1 MLLFFKGYI
10 YAPLPS
16 DKLDI
21 LIAHTLFSG
30 RYKIMTQNTTDSN
43 TRRKRAR
50 GTVQKN
56 TLGPVE
62 DLEPH
67 VRSDW
72 WQTLFNSLYLKTD
85 ADLLDDIEVTRKE
98 VDLIVSILGLAQEE
112 KVLDLCCGQG
122 RHVLE
127 LARRGFSNVEGYD
140 RSQYLIR
147 KARTRAQ
154 KENMQVRFKEGDAR
168 KLPYPSDTFDVVT
181 ILGNSFGYFDSSLQD
196 RKVLEEIFRVLKPEG
211 RVFVDTADGDHMKK
225 NFQPRSWEW
234 LDRKYFVCRE
244 RALSADGD
252 RLICREVISRI
263 DRGIIADQFYAER
276 LYNKESLFEL
286 LTASGFSSPTFHTT
300 FSSVSAGTQDAG
312 MMEQRILLSAS
323 VEKAWPTSLQI
334 TESKKPLNIAV
345 LLGDPRKEDQIK
357 PACVFD
363 DDDFDT
369 LERMKKALSEIPLMK
384 FTFFDRHETLID
396 DLKKKAGKIDLVFN
410 LCDEG
415 FYNEPTKELHV
426 PALLEQ
432 LNIPY
437 TGAGPQCL
445 AFCYDKS
452 IVRGVAQEMRIP
464 VAKGILVFGDSNLSE
479 LSLSF
484 PLLVKPNSGDSSFG
498 ITQKSI
504 AYNREELLEILKES
518 REKIGSDNPLL
529 LEEFLPGKDISVGI
543 IGNPPSC
550 NVLPITEEDYSAVPK
565 ELPRICG
572 YEAKWIPESPYW
584 NIKSV
589 PADLPEKT
597 RMEIVK
603 CCLALFSRL
612 GCRDYARFDWRLDA
626 EGNPRLLEVN
636 PNPGW
641 CWDGHLAKMAAYAE
655 ISYPGM
661 LASIIEAAKE
671 RYGLGDAG
679 KIEKCKKI
687 SESSLRKSPAECAAE
702 FEEEV
707 EANSSI
713 DSENNRKRGVF
724 SDTSETVQA
733 FEGA

>member
-1 MLLFFKGYI
+1 
-10 YAPLPS
+10 
-16 DKLDI
+16 
-21 LIAHTLFSG
+21 
-30 RYKIMTQNTTDSN
+30 MTQNTTDSN
-43 TRRKRAR
+43 PRRKRAKA
-50 GTVQKN
+50 TVQTK

-85 ADLLDDIEVTRKE
+85 ADLLDDMEVTRKE
-98 VDLIVSILGLAQEE
+98 ADLVISILGLDPEDA
-112 KVLDLCCGQG
+112 VLDLCCGQG

-154 KENMQVRFKEGDAR
+154 KENLQVRFREGDAR
-168 KLPYPSDTFDVVT
+168 KLPYPSDAFSVVT
-181 ILGNSFGYFDSSLQD
+181 ILGNSFGYFDSTLQD
-196 RKVLEEIFRVLKPEG
+196 RKVLEEVFRVLKPGG
-211 RVFVDTADGDHMKK
+211 RVFIDAVDGDHMKK

-244 RALSADGD
+244 RALSSDGE

-276 LYNKESLFEL
+276 LYNRESLFEL

-300 FSSVSAGTQDAG
+300 FSPVSTGTQDAG
-312 MMEQRILLSAS
+312 MMEQRILLSAT
-323 VEKAWPTSLQI
+323 VEKAWPSLASPLQNA
-334 TESKKPLNIAV
+334 ESKKPLNV
-345 LLGDPRKEDQIK
+345 VVVLGDPRKEDQVK

-363 DDDFDT
+363 DDDFET
-369 LERMKKALSEIPLMK
+369 VNRMKKALAEIPYMK
-384 FTFFDRHETLID
+384 FTFLDRHETLLE
-396 DLKKKAGKIDLVFN
+396 DLKKRAGKTDLVLN

-415 FYNEPTKELHV
+415 FYNDPTKELHV
-426 PALLEQ
+426 PAMLEQ

-452 IVRGVAQEMRIP
+452 LVRGVAREMRIP
-464 VAKGILVFGDSNLSE
+464 VAKGFLVTGDSDVSR

-504 AYNREELLEILKES
+504 VYSREEIFDIMKAT
-518 REKIGSDNPLL
+518 REKIGSDKPFL

-543 IGNPPSC
+543 IGNLPAC
-550 NVLPITEEDYSAVPK
+550 TVLPITEEDYSAVPE

-572 YEAKWIPESPYW
+572 YEAKWLPDSPYW
-584 NIKSV
+584 KIKSV

-597 RMEIVK
+597 EKEIAR
-603 CCLALFSRL
+603 CCLALFTRL

-626 EGNPRLLEVN
+626 EGRPKLLEVN

-641 CWDGHLAKMAAYAE
+641 CWDGHLAKMAAYASV
-655 ISYPGM
+655 SYSGM
-661 LASIIEAAKE
+661 LAAILEAAKK
-671 RYGLGDAG
+671 RYGIGIGG
-679 KIEKCKKI
+679 KAEFQKKVLAQ
-687 SESSLRKSPAECAAE
+687 SPRKSPAECAAE

-707 EANSSI
+707 EAKSSI
-713 DSENNRKRGVF
+713 ESENNRKRNVF
-724 SDTSETVQA
+724 SSNSETIQVL
-733 FEGA
+733 

>member
-1 MLLFFKGYI
+1 
-10 YAPLPS
+10 
-16 DKLDI
+16 
-21 LIAHTLFSG
+21 
-30 RYKIMTQNTTDSN
+30 MTQNTADSN
-43 TRRKRAR
+43 NRRKRAK
-50 GTVQKN
+50 GTVQTK

-85 ADLLDDIEVTRKE
+85 ADLLDDMEVTRKE
-98 VDLIVSILGLAQEE
+98 ADLVVSILGLDPEDT
-112 KVLDLCCGQG
+112 VLDLCCGQG

-154 KENMQVRFKEGDAR
+154 KENLQVRFREGDAR
-168 KLPYPSDTFDVVT
+168 KLPYPSDTFSVVI
-181 ILGNSFGYFDSSLQD
+181 ILGNSFGYFDSTLQD
-196 RKVLEEIFRVLKPEG
+196 RKVLEEVFRVLKPGG
-211 RVFVDTADGDHMKK
+211 RVFIDAVDGDHMKK

-244 RALSADGD
+244 RALSSDGE

-276 LYNKESLFEL
+276 LYNRESLFEL
-286 LTASGFSSPTFHTT
+286 LTVSGFSSPTFHTT
-300 FSSVSAGTQDAG
+300 FSPVSTGTQDAG
-312 MMEQRILLSAS
+312 MMEQRILLSAT
-323 VEKAWPTSLQI
+323 VEKAWPSLASPLQ
-334 TESKKPLNIAV
+334 TAESKKPLSV
-345 LLGDPRKEDQIK
+345 VVVLGDPRKEDQVK

-363 DDDFDT
+363 DDDFETVD
-369 LERMKKALSEIPLMK
+369 RMKKALAEIPYMK
-384 FTFFDRHETLID
+384 FTFLDRHETLFE
-396 DLKKKAGKIDLVFN
+396 DLKKRAGKTDLVLN

-415 FYNEPTKELHV
+415 FYNDPIKELHV
-426 PALLEQ
+426 PAMLEQ

-452 IVRGVAQEMRIP
+452 LVRGVAREMQIP
-464 VAKGILVFGDSNLSE
+464 VAKGILVTGDSDVSR

-484 PLLVKPNSGDSSFG
+484 PLIVKPNSGDSSFG

-504 AYNREELLEILKES
+504 VHSKEEILDIMKAT
-518 REKIGSDNPLL
+518 REKIGSDKLFL

-543 IGNPPSC
+543 IGNPPAC
-550 NVLPITEEDYSAVPK
+550 TVLPITEEDYSAVPE

-572 YEAKWIPESPYW
+572 YEAKWLPDSPYW
-584 NIKSV
+584 KIESV
-589 PADLPEKT
+589 PAGLPEKT
-597 RMEIVK
+597 EKEVVR
-603 CCLALFSRL
+603 CCLALFTRL

-626 EGNPRLLEVN
+626 EGRPKLLEVN

-641 CWDGHLAKMAAYAE
+641 CWDGHLAKMAAYAS
-655 ISYPGM
+655 ISYSDM
-661 LASIIEAAKE
+661 LAAVLEAAKK
-671 RYGLGDAG
+671 RYGIGMDVVKAELQ
-679 KIEKCKKI
+679 KKVPEQ
-687 SESSLRKSPAECAAE
+687 SPRKSPAECAAE

-707 EANSSI
+707 EAKGSI
-713 DSENNRKRGVF
+713 ESENDRKRNVF
-724 SDTSETVQA
+724 SSSSETIQA
-733 FEGA
+733 L

>member
-1 MLLFFKGYI
+1 
-10 YAPLPS
+10 
-16 DKLDI
+16 
-21 LIAHTLFSG
+21 
-30 RYKIMTQNTTDSN
+30 MTQNNTDTN
-43 TRRKRAR
+43 RRKRAK
-50 GTVQKN
+50 GTVQKK
-56 TLGPVE
+56 TFGPVE
-62 DLEPH
+62 DLETH
-67 VRSDW
+67 VRPDW

-85 ADLLDDIEVTRKE
+85 ADLLDDLEVTRKE
-98 VDLIVSILGLAQEE
+98 VDLIVSILGVSPEE
-112 KVLDLCCGQG
+112 KILDLCCGQG

-154 KENMQVRFKEGDAR
+154 KENLQVRFREGDAR

-181 ILGNSFGYFDSSLQD
+181 IMGNSFGYFDSTLQD

-211 RVFVDTADGDHMKK
+211 RVFIDAVDGDHMKK
-225 NFQPRSWEW
+225 SFQPRSWEW

-286 LTASGFSSPTFHTT
+286 LTASGFSSPTFHTI
-300 FSSVSAGTQDAG
+300 FSPVSAGTQDAG
-312 MMEQRILLSAS
+312 MMEQRILLSAF
-323 VEKAWPTSLQI
+323 VEKPWHSSLQAA
-334 TESKKPLNIAV
+334 ENKKPMNIAV
-345 LLGDPRKEDQIK
+345 VLGDPRKEDQVK

-369 LERMKKALSEIPLMK
+369 LEKMKTALAEIPFMR
-384 FTFFDRHETLID
+384 FTFFDRHEMLLD
-396 DLKKKAGKIDLVFN
+396 DLKKKAGKIDLVLN

-415 FYNEPTKELHV
+415 FYNDPTKELHV

-452 IVRGVAQEMRIP
+452 IVRGVARELRIP
-464 VAKGILVFGDSNLSE
+464 VAKGMLVIGDFDLKK

-484 PLLVKPNSGDSSFG
+484 PLLIKPNSGDSSFG

-504 AYNREELLEILKES
+504 AHSVEELLEILAET
-518 REKIGSDNPLL
+518 RDKIGSDKPFL

-543 IGNPPSC
+543 IGNPPGC
-550 NVLPITEEDYSAVPK
+550 TVLPITEEDYSAVPE
-565 ELPRICG
+565 ELPKICG
-572 YEAKWIPESPYW
+572 YEAKWLPDSPYW
-584 NIKSV
+584 KIKSI

-597 RMEIVK
+597 SKEIVK
-603 CCLALFSRL
+603 WCLTLFNRL

-626 EGNPRLLEVN
+626 EGKPRLLEVN

-641 CWDGHLAKMAAYAE
+641 CWDGHLAKMAAYAD
-655 ISYPGM
+655 ISYSGM
-661 LASIIEAAKE
+661 LATIIEAAKE
-671 RYGLGDAG
+671 RYGLEATG
-679 KIEKCKKI
+679 KIEIFKKMP
-687 SESSLRKSPAECAAE
+687 ESTPRKSPAECAAE

-707 EANSSI
+707 EANSSL
-713 DSENNRKRGVF
+713 DSENEGKRSVF
-724 SDTSETVQA
+724 SNASETINA
-733 FEGA
+733 FESA